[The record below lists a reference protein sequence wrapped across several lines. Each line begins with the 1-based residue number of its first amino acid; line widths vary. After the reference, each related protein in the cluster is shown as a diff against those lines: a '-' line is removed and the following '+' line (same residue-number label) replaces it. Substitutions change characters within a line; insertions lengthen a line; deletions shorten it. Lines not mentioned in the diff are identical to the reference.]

1 MKKIMMLLMIAI
13 AASSPAFG
21 QTNMSKDA
29 NLEAQLIASEKAVWN
44 ALLTGRF
51 DGFANMLAE
60 DFLGVS
66 AEGVK
71 NKTEDIAE
79 TRQLK
84 FKKADL
90 SNFKVQIPNKDNAI
104 VIYELNIEAVT
115 PDGGNLAGTYRST
128 SVWVRRGGKWLILN
142 HSDMPIS
149 AATGA
154 MQKEKRE
161 TFSLRTEVEKEYGY
175 IHAMRIGDDLKISG
189 AVSMDDKG
197 ILVKSLQRVKMFH
210 MIFANQLCLLVL
222 W

>member
-71 NKTEDIAE
+71 NKTEDVAE

-115 PDGGNLAGTYRST
+115 PDG
-128 SVWVRRGGKWLILN
+128 
-142 HSDMPIS
+142 
-149 AATGA
+149 
-154 MQKEKRE
+154 E
-161 TFSLRTEVEKEYGY
+161 T
-175 IHAMRIGDDLKISG
+175 
-189 AVSMDDKG
+189 
-197 ILVKSLQRVKMFH
+197 
-210 MIFANQLCLLVL
+210 
-222 W
+222 